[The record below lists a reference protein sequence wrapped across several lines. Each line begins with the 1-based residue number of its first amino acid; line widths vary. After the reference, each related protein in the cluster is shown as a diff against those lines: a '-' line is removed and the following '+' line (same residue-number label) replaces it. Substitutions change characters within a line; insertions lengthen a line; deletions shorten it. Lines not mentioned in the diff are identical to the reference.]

1 MLQVARFSDGHQVF
15 YTGTT
20 MKWAW
25 QVYREPGQIDRWGNP
40 VPEMVTGR
48 SRTYDGAEKNS
59 QGASRYELNPEI
71 EIVPI
76 VPVERKTKSVEITIT
91 VEEE

>member
-1 MLQVARFSDGHQVF
+1 MLQVAKFSDGHQVF
-15 YTGTT
+15 YTGST

-25 QVYREPGQIDRWGNP
+25 RVCREPGQIDHWGNT
-40 VPEMVTGR
+40 VPEMSTGR
-48 SRTYDGAEKNS
+48 SRTYDGAERNS

-76 VPVERKTKSVEITIT
+76 LPVDRAPKSVEITIII
-91 VEEE
+91 EEE